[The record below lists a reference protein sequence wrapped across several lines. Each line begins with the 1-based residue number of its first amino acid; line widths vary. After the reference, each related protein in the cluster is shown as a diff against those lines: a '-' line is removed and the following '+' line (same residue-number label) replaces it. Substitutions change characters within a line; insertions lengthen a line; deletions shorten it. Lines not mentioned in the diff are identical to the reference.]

1 MSLPK
6 PKVPR
11 CVICGSARKVEMNH
25 IGGRHFV
32 AWFTVPFCY
41 EHHARFHIQVQQ
53 AGVDLRY
60 TSDPIE
66 RARRALA
73 AIKICEW
80 VLLEMMKEE
89 INRKVNL

>member
-1 MSLPK
+1 MSVLK

-25 IGGRHFV
+25 AGGKHFV
-32 AWFTVPFCY
+32 AWFSMLFCN
-41 EHHARFHIQVQQ
+41 EHHARFHILVQQ

-73 AIKICEW
+73 AIKVCEW
-80 VLLEMMKEE
+80 VVLEMMKEE
-89 INRKVNL
+89 INRRNQS